1 MASEFEKTKKGTQFA
16 ILVSREYLG
25 DKLTGQGN
33 VEALRISSGG
43 KTIMLCKLQM
53 VVIIISKEK
62 P

>member
-1 MASEFEKTKKGTQFA
+1 MASEFTKTKKGTQFA

-43 KTIMLCKLQM
+43 KIIMQYKLQM

-62 P
+62 L